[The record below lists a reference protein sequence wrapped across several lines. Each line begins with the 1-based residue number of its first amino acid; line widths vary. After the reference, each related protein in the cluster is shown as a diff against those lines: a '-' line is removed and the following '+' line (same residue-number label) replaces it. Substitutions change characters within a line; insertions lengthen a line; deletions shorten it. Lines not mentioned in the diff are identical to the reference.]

1 MSTYNFLDFVAFRI
15 KEIRIHKKLS
25 QEDFGY
31 LIGLDRTHI
40 CKIENARMDIKL
52 STLCKICEKSGISLK
67 DFFDS
72 PYFERKFYES
82 GED

>member
-1 MSTYNFLDFVAFRI
+1 MSTQNILIATAFRV
-15 KEIRIHKKLS
+15 KEIRLEQNLS

-31 LIGLDRTHI
+31 QADLDRTHI

-52 STLCKICEKSGISLK
+52 STLCKICETSGISLK

-72 PYFERKFYES
+72 PYFEQKFYEQ

>member
-1 MSTYNFLDFVAFRI
+1 MSTQNFLISTAFRI
-15 KEIRIHKKLS
+15 KEIRLGQNLS

-31 LIGLDRTHI
+31 QVDLDRTHI
-40 CKIENARMDIKL
+40 CKIENAKMDIKL
-52 STLCKICEKSGISLK
+52 STLCKICENSGISLK

-72 PYFERKFYES
+72 PYFERTFYEQ